1 MLLFPNSIRLN
12 GSAFSGLGEPHKG
25 WLRTWLSQLHADDI
39 HFESTRAA
47 VNEFAFEAFKGI
59 LFVY

>member
-25 WLRTWLSQLHADDI
+25 YGCERGFHNCTQQMISI
-39 HFESTRAA
+39 
-47 VNEFAFEAFKGI
+47 FKAQAPP
-59 LFVY
+59 

>member
-25 WLRTWLSQLHADDI
+25 WLRTWLLELHAADDI
-39 HFESTRAA
+39 HFESTSAA
-47 VNEFAFEAFKGI
+47 VNEFAFEAFE
-59 LFVY
+59 